1 MIAPSNPPS
10 ETDASVPRAP
20 TRTTWLRL
28 GLGLMGLASF
38 AVLVARFDL
47 ARVSRVLSDVSPFA
61 LLALLAFPA
70 SIAADALA
78 WTRLLGRLKE
88 TVPFGKAFLVRLAS
102 EAVGNAV
109 PLAGLA
115 SETAGPAL
123 LASTTGTPLTAAVAS
138 SAAKRWLIARS
149 HATYVL
155 LCVAAGLLVPS
166 ARHAG
171 APVAVCLG
179 VAFVLASGSIAT
191 QLLAGKAK
199 VASRVLRALRGLPG
213 VRRFFREAEHGESFE
228 TVDRHLTELASAVT
242 FDAWALVV
250 LAWIFEG
257 TETYLLLR
265 AVGLDVTWLDAVSLD
280 GVLTA
285 LRSAAFVVPSG
296 LGVQDAGF
304 AYFLGDAAGSS
315 VGAFL
320 VLKRGKEL
328 FYIALGLTLYF
339 VLQGATSRSGDASA
353 IETKAKGSLA

>member
-1 MIAPSNPPS
+1 MNEPSNAPHD
-10 ETDASVPRAP
+10 TGATVARAP
-20 TRTTWLRL
+20 ARTAWIRL
-28 GLGLMGLASF
+28 GLGLLGVASF
-38 AVLVARFDL
+38 GLLVARFDL
-47 ARVSRVLSDVSPFA
+47 RLVFDVLGRLSPFA

-78 WTRLLGRLKE
+78 WKALLRRLKE
-88 TVPFGKAFLVRLAS
+88 NVPFGKAFLVRLAS

-123 LASTTGTPLTAAVAS
+123 LASTTEASLTAAIAS

-155 LCVAAGLLVPS
+155 LCVAAGLLFPTAHEAGVP
-166 ARHAG
+166 
-171 APVAVCLG
+171 VTICLG
-179 VAFVLASGSIAT
+179 VACALAAGSVAT
-191 QLLAGKAK
+191 QLLAGKGN
-199 VASRVLRALRGLPG
+199 VAGRLLGVLRKLPG
-213 VRRFFREAEHGESFE
+213 LGRLFREERHGRSFE
-228 TVDRHLTELASAVT
+228 TVDVHLSKLASSVT
-242 FDAWALVV
+242 VDAWLLVV

-265 AVGLDVTWLDAVSLD
+265 AVGIDVSWLDAVSLD

-339 VLQGATSRSGDASA
+339 VLQGSTSRSGDASD

>member
-1 MIAPSNPPS
+1 M
-10 ETDASVPRAP
+10 TDLSTIPRATAP
-20 TRTTWLRL
+20 IAARAPARTAWLRV
-28 GLGLMGLASF
+28 GLGLAGLGSFGFLVAQFDLQKVSRAVGDASSF
-38 AVLVARFDL
+38 AW
-47 ARVSRVLSDVSPFA
+47 
-61 LLALLAFPA
+61 LALLAFPL

-78 WTRLLGRLKE
+78 WTRLLKRLKE
-88 TVPFGKAFLVRLAS
+88 NVPFGKAFLVRLAS
-102 EAVGNAV
+102 EAIGNAV

-123 LASTTGTPLTAAVAS
+123 LANTTSTPLTAAVAS

-155 LCVAAGLLVPS
+155 LCVAAGFLIPS
-166 ARHAG
+166 AHEA
-171 APVAVCLG
+171 AVPVAICLG
-179 VAFVLASGSIAT
+179 VACVLLSGSVAT
-191 QLLAGKAK
+191 QLVAGKAN
-199 VASRVLRALRGLPG
+199 VAVRVLGVLRNLPG
-213 VRRFFREAEHGESFE
+213 VRTFFLQNHHGESFE
-228 TVDRHLTELASAVT
+228 EVDRHLTKLSSSIT

-265 AVGLDVTWLDAVSLD
+265 AVGISVTWVDAVSLD

-339 VLQGATSRSGDASA
+339 VLHRATSRSGDVGV